1 VSPSSHSIASRVR
14 SLGSR
19 RLSQERYVRELI
31 ELADLEDQSAA
42 ADQVDRI
49 ALLRGRIAALENKVR
64 ELEAHK

>member
-49 ALLRGRIAALENKVR
+49 APLRGRIAALENKVR

>member
-1 VSPSSHSIASRVR
+1 MSPSSHSIASRVR
-14 SLGSR
+14 SLTSR

-31 ELADLEDQSAA
+31 ELADLEDLSAV

-49 ALLRGRIAALENKVR
+49 ALLRGRISTLEHKVR